1 MEFKSLV
8 LGLVFGLGVFAVKS
22 GIGLGALIG
31 AIDQP
36 RRRRLAALGHL
47 LAYLILF
54 GLGALLLRQISL
66 VDYFPRVQSL
76 FRVGTTLHLLL
87 AVALG
92 GWGLA
97 LLFGHRTKTGW
108 QRRGWL
114 LLSLPCPVCATVI
127 VLETALVMQ
136 FFPHRA
142 LLAVAAMA
150 TGFVSVQFLTA
161 LVLRRGLRQTGKEE
175 GGGERTLGLL
185 MVLLSAYFV
194 LAACLM
200 PQFAQIDRIYRLCGA
215 GDGFRG
221 EGNQLLVTL
230 FAMAAV
236 AGVGMVLRLR
246 HMKRI

>member
-31 AIDQP
+31 VIAEP
-36 RRRRLAALGHL
+36 RRRRLAVFGHL
-47 LAYLILF
+47 LAYLALF
-54 GLGALLLRQISL
+54 GLGALLLRQIAL
-66 VDYFPRVQSL
+66 LDYFPRVQSL

-92 GWGLA
+92 GWGLV
-97 LLFGHRTKTGW
+97 LLFGRSGQPGW

-127 VLETALVMQ
+127 VLETAFVMQ
-136 FFPHRA
+136 FFPQRA
-142 LLAVAAMA
+142 LFAVAAMA
-150 TGFVSVQFLTA
+150 TGFVLVQFLTA
-161 LVLRRGLRQTGKEE
+161 LLLRRSLRQTVD
-175 GGGERTLGLL
+175 GERVLGLF

-200 PQFAQIDRIYRLCGA
+200 PQFAQIDRIYRLCAA
-215 GDGFRG
+215 GDGCCG

-230 FAMAAV
+230 FAMTAV
-236 AGVGMVLRLR
+236 AGVGVLLRLR